1 MAADPAD
8 HVIIN
13 QVYGGGG
20 KGDTP
25 FSHSFIELYNPTDDE
40 VNLDGYQ
47 LHYSSNR
54 VQTAEKTHAGSTTP
68 VGGETQTV
76 TLELSGS
83 IPAHTSFLVRCAA
96 ETTEGAKYTLS
107 TADQDWEQ
115 VIDNDQT
122 VVLTL
127 TKDDTYV
134 DGVSTRTDS
143 ALEGDALA
151 TNNISKQKSVRRVDF
166 ADTDDNGADF
176 ELLEWKTANDTF
188 IADNR
193 PAV

>member
-1 MAADPAD
+1 MRKNIRQRLISLLLACVIVLGLFPSALAAD

-25 FSHSFIELYNPTDDE
+25 FSHSFIELYNPTNDE

-83 IPAHTSFLVRCAA
+83 IPGHTSFLVRCAA
-96 ETTEGAKYTLS
+96 ETTEGAQYTLS
-107 TADQDWEQ
+107 TAD
-115 VIDNDQT
+115 
-122 VVLTL
+122 
-127 TKDDTYV
+127 
-134 DGVSTRTDS
+134 
-143 ALEGDALA
+143 
-151 TNNISKQKSVRRVDF
+151 
-166 ADTDDNGADF
+166 
-176 ELLEWKTANDTF
+176 
-188 IADNR
+188 
-193 PAV
+193 